1 MQEYIRFGVKNAG
14 FGCKKL
20 HMSNYFCI
28 FSGFKV
34 VPKMGQKRMM
44 SCRKDA
50 TKVDDVKLAMC
61 KSVTR

>member
-28 FSGFKV
+28 FAGFKV
-34 VPKMGQKRMM
+34 VPKMGQKWMM
-44 SCRKDA
+44 SCRKDE
-50 TKVDDVKLAMC
+50 TKGDDELSQRC
-61 KSVTR
+61 DKSG